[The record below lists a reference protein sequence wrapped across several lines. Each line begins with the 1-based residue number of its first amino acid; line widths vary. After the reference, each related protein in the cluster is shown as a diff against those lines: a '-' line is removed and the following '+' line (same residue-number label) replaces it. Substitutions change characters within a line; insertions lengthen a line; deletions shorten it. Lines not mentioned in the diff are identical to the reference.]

1 MTETANKSDCY
12 MTVRLTK
19 EQHAA
24 FRAAC
29 RATETRS
36 ISGVLRELVNAF
48 TEGRVVIKRPADAKS
63 IYDVPAV
70 ATVATVAT
78 GINSNTI
85 YDAQSLTEYLQHI
98 TNAKV
103 LKG

>member
-1 MTETANKSDCY
+1 MTETAIKSDCY

-48 TEGRVVIKRPADAKS
+48 TESRVVIKRPADAKS
-63 IYDVPAV
+63 IYDVP
-70 ATVATVAT
+70 TLT
-78 GINSNTI
+78 NTI
-85 YDAQSLTEYLQHI
+85 YDAQSLTEYLQHV

-103 LKG
+103 LKD